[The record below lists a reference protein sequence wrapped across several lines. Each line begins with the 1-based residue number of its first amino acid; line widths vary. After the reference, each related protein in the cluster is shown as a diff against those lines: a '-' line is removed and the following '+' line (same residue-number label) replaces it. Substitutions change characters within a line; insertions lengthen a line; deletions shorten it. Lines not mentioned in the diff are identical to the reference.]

1 MGLKDLKSRFDR
13 HTRQDEPAIVTGPTV
28 AGKNG
33 DGPNPSHGDYFS
45 DNRQSDSPFDT
56 SRGPKM
62 DQMVELLSNEVKSGN
77 TGLTYKPSPGNSE
90 NSPFQDMNGNDFG
103 GGFTN
108 PLTGNYKGQYIN
120 PDTDATF

>member
-1 MGLKDLKSRFDR
+1 MDKISKVSNFLSTDAALGPSALLK
-13 HTRQDEPAIVTGPTV
+13 
-28 AGKNG
+28 
-33 DGPNPSHGDYFS
+33 
-45 DNRQSDSPFDT
+45 
-56 SRGPKM
+56 
-62 DQMVELLSNEVKSGN
+62 LLSNEVKSGN

>member
-13 HTRQDEPAIVTGPTV
+13 HSRQDESVIVTGPTV

-33 DGPNPSHGDYFS
+33 EGPNPSHGD
-45 DNRQSDSPFDT
+45 SPFNT
-56 SRGPKM
+56 VRGPKM
-62 DQMVELLSNEVKSGN
+62 DQMVGLLTNEVKSGN

-103 GGFTN
+103 GGFAN
-108 PLTGNYKGQYIN
+108 PLTGNYEGRYSN
-120 PDTDATF
+120 PDTGATF